1 MSSSIGSYITLRV
14 QDSSTF
20 VVGKMT
26 KELYQEFKKTLGYK
40 DPNAIWRGKNAKNWD
55 GYVTTV
61 CFNKTYCKCSLKKD
75 GVHFPTGLYSRAL
88 EFFRAY
94 GVDVTTVDERTEAK
108 TNNIVL
114 TPSPSFQVR
123 DYQQEVIDKAV
134 NQQRGIIKVAT
145 GGGKCSRE
153 SDICITAEG
162 LLTFGELGSGL
173 EENQYREKAILVS
186 SPLIDGN
193 REVTSHVYRDGWGAT
208 RKYITDKG
216 FESASTHNHKIKV
229 LTKNGIEWKKISELE
244 VQDYAVL
251 SKGHKL
257 FGKQKIDCDEAYFLG
272 ILYGDGCF
280 TPKICEWNCLQ
291 ISNSDKHILN
301 FIETF
306 ASKQDVSYNNKISS
320 SSVICRDFRIFS
332 KKFIEKLKIE
342 NKIVP
347 SHATNKEITKAIRQ
361 STQES
366 MSMFIRGLFET
377 DGWCCYE
384 KSKPTLAIAFSSKKL
399 IDQLHVILLN
409 YGIVAHRRLKKTTHA
424 DSHVLTIYR
433 DYIPVFMKEIG
444 FDPDGHKY
452 KKLQKMMEDCK
463 DIDHNSN
470 SDLIPNQQKKIAR
483 LRWLF
488 ARIIGYRNVR
498 DHMAS
503 FCKDVTYA
511 ALRSWSQPKS
521 WRFPSRFSLM
531 KYVEYVKKET
541 LQRQYQYENSHK
553 IFKYAEEA
561 IKLCEY
567 FEYICRE
574 DFFYDKIDSIE
585 DDWTDNYDFVVPK
598 THSFVAQGF
607 INHNTAIGAG
617 IIQKLS
623 AAPFI
628 FYVTSNDL
636 LRQAKDELEK
646 FLLQNGSPLKVGSIG
661 GGKFDIKDVN
671 VLTVQTAIRAVG
683 EKYHKFDEDDEV
695 EEISEELQQ
704 KREAIASL
712 IHNAK
717 GIICDEVQH
726 WAAETCQVL
735 ADHSVN
741 ARFRFGLS
749 ATPWRDMG
757 DDLLIDSCFGK
768 LIHEINASFLI
779 RKGIL
784 VKPTIYFVH
793 TRKSMDEDINY
804 ATAYKEGIVQNEER
818 NLLIGNIAQNMVK
831 EGRHVLIL
839 VRHIEHGELLE
850 AMIPDSFFVHGSK
863 GHKVRQTH
871 IDDMRL
877 KKVPVTIATSIFD
890 EGVDV
895 KPLDGLILAGS
906 GKSQTRALQRI
917 GRVIRTF
924 EDPASGFVKKDA
936 YIVDFHDNMKY
947 MLAHSR
953 ARRRIYETEPEFVI
967 KDFKGIT

>member
-1 MSSSIGSYITLRV
+1 MSQNIESYITLKV
-14 QDSSTF
+14 NDSSTF
-20 VVGKMT
+20 VYGKMT

-55 GYVTTV
+55 GFVTTV
-61 CFNKTYCKCSLKKD
+61 CFNKKYCRCSIKKD
-75 GVHFPTGLYSRAL
+75 GVHFPTGLYSRAV
-88 EFFRAY
+88 EFFRVY
-94 GVDVTTVDERTEAK
+94 GIDVKTIDERSE
-108 TNNIVL
+108 
-114 TPSPSFQVR
+114 PQVNSISLSTSSSLQIR
-123 DYQQEVIDKAV
+123 DYQQELIDKAV
-134 NQQRGIIKVAT
+134 RQQRGIIKAAT
-145 GGGKCSRE
+145 GAGKCSRE
-153 SDICITAEG
+153 SDLCLTEDG
-162 LLTFGELGSGL
+162 LLTFGELGFGL
-173 EENQYREKAILVS
+173 QEGEYKNKSMTVS
-186 SPLIDGN
+186 SPLVEN
-193 REVTSHVYRDGWGAT
+193 SREKTSHIYRDGWGVT
-208 RKYITDKG
+208 RKYKTEKG
-216 FESASTHNHKIKV
+216 FESSSTYNHQIKV
-229 LTKNGIEWKKISELE
+229 LTKDGIQWKMVSDLTDN
-244 VQDYAVL
+244 DYVTL
-251 SKGHKL
+251 VKGSKL
-257 FGKQKIDCDEAYFLG
+257 FGSKKIDNKEAYFLG

-280 TPKICEWNCLQ
+280 TPKVCEWNYLQ
-291 ISNSDKHILN
+291 ISNSDKHIIDFVDE
-301 FIETF
+301 FISEKNIGYKN
-306 ASKQDVSYNNKISS
+306 KQSYSS
-320 SSVICRDFRIFS
+320 TICRDLRIYS
-332 KKFIEKLKIE
+332 KKFIDKLK
-342 NKIVP
+342 NDMKISP
-347 SHATNKEITKAIRQ
+347 SHATNKEISIGIRKFNK
-361 STQES
+361 ES

-384 KSKPTLAIAFSSKKL
+384 KSKPTLAIGFSSKKL
-399 IDQLHVILLN
+399 VDQLHVMLLN
-409 YGIVAHRRLKKTTHA
+409 YGIVAHRRVKKTTHA
-424 DSHVLTIYR
+424 DSHILTIYR
-433 DYIPVFMKEIG
+433 DYIPVFMREIG
-444 FDPDGHKY
+444 FDPNGHKY
-452 KKLQKMMEDCK
+452 QKLQKIMKECEDVER
-463 DIDHNSN
+463 NSN
-470 SDLIPNQQKKIAR
+470 SDLIPNQQEKIAR

-498 DHMAS
+498 DHMEY

-521 WRFPSRFSLM
+521 WRFPSRHSLM
-531 KYVEYVKKET
+531 KYVEYVKKEIP
-541 LQRQYQYENSHK
+541 QRQYQYESNHR
-553 IFKYAEEA
+553 IFKYSEEVL
-561 IKLCEY
+561 KLCEY

-574 DFFYDKIDSIE
+574 DFFYDKIESIE
-585 DDWTDNYDFVVPK
+585 EDWTDNYDFVVPN

-623 AAPFI
+623 TSPFI

-636 LRQAKDELEK
+636 LVQAKSELEK
-646 FLLQNGSPLKVGSIG
+646 FLLHNGKPLEVGVIG
-661 GGKFDIKDVN
+661 GGKFDIRDIN
-671 VLTVQTAIRAVG
+671 VMTVQTAIRAVG
-683 EKYHKFDEDDEV
+683 EKYKKFDDEDES

-704 KREAIASL
+704 KRELIANL

-717 GIICDEVQH
+717 GIIADEVQH

-735 ADHSVN
+735 SDHSVN
-741 ARFRFGLS
+741 ARFKYGLS

-793 TRKSMDEDINY
+793 TKKTMDEDVNY
-804 ATAYKEGIVQNEER
+804 ATAYKEGIVQNEDR
-818 NLLIGNIAQNMVK
+818 NLLISNIAENMVK

-839 VRHIEHGELLE
+839 VRHIEHGEILE
-850 AMIPDSFFVHGSK
+850 SMIPNSFFVHGSK
-863 GHKVRQTH
+863 GHKVRQSH

-877 KKVPVTIATSIFD
+877 KKVSVTIATSIFD

-924 EDPASGFVKKDA
+924 EDPSTGFVKKDA

-947 MLAHSR
+947 MLSHSR

-967 KDFKGIT
+967 KDFKGI